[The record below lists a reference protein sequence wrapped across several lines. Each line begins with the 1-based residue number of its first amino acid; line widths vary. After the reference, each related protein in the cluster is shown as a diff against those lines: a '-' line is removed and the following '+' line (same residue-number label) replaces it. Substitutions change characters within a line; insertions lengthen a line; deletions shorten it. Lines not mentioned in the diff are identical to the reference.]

1 LVSKKVAAPLC
12 YKLVKTPMVRHGYGW
27 KITKTIGFSIQL
39 YQVRLG
45 YGTLRPGGH
54 PG

>member
-1 LVSKKVAAPLC
+1 LVSKKVAAP
-12 YKLVKTPMVRHGYGW
+12 RGYNVGVNTDGSVW
-27 KITKTIGFSIQL
+27 LWLEGNKNDRFQH

-45 YGTLRPGGH
+45 YGTLLPGGH